1 MKNVKKDE
9 LKMVIGGACYHRKNS
24 NGMTGTHYKTRAAA
38 AKGYKGTIVAVN
50 APHKDK
56 NRTKGWKLFSTSRP
70 IFYINYHFFRKYL
83 YFKYGRLLN
92 ENFYTT

>member
-50 APHKDK
+50 APH
-56 NRTKGWKLFSTSRP
+56 
-70 IFYINYHFFRKYL
+70 
-83 YFKYGRLLN
+83 
-92 ENFYTT
+92 